1 MKFAYCREGENP
13 LRHPLFS
20 IKGKAVFFTILAGAL
35 WGTSFPIIKIGLKT
49 IDPFAFLFWR
59 FLISCLALTAIMLLF
74 KKLSFKV
81 ANKKLLIFLG
91 ISNAAGYLLQYVAM
105 PYTTAAKAALFINLS
120 AIWVALLSPKLLGEK
135 FSPKKV
141 AGVLFGLAGIVFVST
156 NLDFFSLS
164 QGQLSADGLL
174 IISGLTWALFMIYN
188 KKLVTNSTSATFQ
201 HMTLVLIFTFLSI
214 VPFSVLAGPGFF
226 ALDGWAWAAIV
237 YTAIV
242 CWVLPYYLW
251 LEGLKHLSA
260 STSTVLLLSEIVV
273 AVIASIVVLK
283 EPVTIFS
290 TIGAFLIVIAI
301 ALVSVRDKKACVEK
315 VGNGLKTSNFE
326 DA

>member
-1 MKFAYCREGENP
+1 
-13 LRHPLFS
+13 
-20 IKGKAVFFTILAGAL
+20 
-35 WGTSFPIIKIGLKT
+35 
-49 IDPFAFLFWR
+49 
-59 FLISCLALTAIMLLF
+59 MLLLRKLEF
-74 KKLSFKV
+74 KIV
-81 ANKKLLIFLG
+81 NKKLLIFLG
-91 ISNAAGYLLQYVAM
+91 ISNAAGYLLQYIAM

-156 NLDFFSLS
+156 NLDFSTLN
-164 QGQLSADGLL
+164 QGQTAADVLL
-174 IISGLTWALFMIYN
+174 IISGLTWAIFMIYN

-201 HMTLVLIFTFLSI
+201 NMTLVLIFTFLSI
-214 VPFSVLAGPGFF
+214 APFSVLAGPGFF

-237 YTAIV
+237 WTAIV

-260 STSTVLLLSEIVV
+260 STSTILLLSEIIV
-273 AVIASIVVLK
+273 AIVASIVVLK
-283 EPVTIFS
+283 EPITIFS

-301 ALVSVRDKKACVEK
+301 ALVSVRDKKRTHKKLEIVEK
-315 VGNGLKTSNFE
+315 TSVFKY
-326 DA
+326 A

>member
-1 MKFAYCREGENP
+1 MKSAYSKEGENP

-49 IDPFAFLFWR
+49 IDPFTFLFWR
-59 FLISCLALTAIMLLF
+59 FLISCLALIAIMLLL

-81 ANKKLLIFLG
+81 TNKKLLIFLG
-91 ISNAAGYLLQYVAM
+91 IANAAGYLLQYVGM

-120 AIWVALLSPKLLGEK
+120 AMWVALLSPRLLGEN

-141 AGVLFGLAGIVFVST
+141 AGVLFGLVGIVFVST
-156 NLDFFSLS
+156 NLDFSTLS

-174 IISGLTWALFMIYN
+174 IISGLTWAVFMVYN
-188 KKLVTNSTSATFQ
+188 KKLVMNSTSATFQ
-201 HMTLVLIFTFLSI
+201 SMTLVLIFTFLSI
-214 VPFSVLAGPGFF
+214 APFSVLSGPGFF

-260 STSTVLLLSEIVV
+260 STSTVLLLSEIVIAV
-273 AVIASIVVLK
+273 ALSIILLK
-283 EPVTIFS
+283 EPITVFS
-290 TIGAFLIVIAI
+290 TIGAFFIIIAI
-301 ALVSVRDKKACVEK
+301 ALVSIQDKRTFSTKNMNK
-315 VGNGLKTSNFE
+315 
-326 DA
+326 